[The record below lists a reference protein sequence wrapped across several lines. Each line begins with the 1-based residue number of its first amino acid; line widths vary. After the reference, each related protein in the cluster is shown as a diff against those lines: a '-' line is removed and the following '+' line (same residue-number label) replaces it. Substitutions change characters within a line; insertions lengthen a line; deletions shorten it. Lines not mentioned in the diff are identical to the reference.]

1 MNFFCKHTSFFQI
14 KKMPHTNPSSI
25 ANPDSGCN
33 LKGPALFN
41 GVIFIGN
48 ADIAKAGQ
56 ITEAGVMVVK

>member
-1 MNFFCKHTSFFQI
+1 
-14 KKMPHTNPSSI
+14 MPHTNPSSI

-33 LKGPALFN
+33 LKGPAFFN

-56 ITEAGVMVVK
+56 ITVAGVMVVKCVKRNIEYPLPYRNL